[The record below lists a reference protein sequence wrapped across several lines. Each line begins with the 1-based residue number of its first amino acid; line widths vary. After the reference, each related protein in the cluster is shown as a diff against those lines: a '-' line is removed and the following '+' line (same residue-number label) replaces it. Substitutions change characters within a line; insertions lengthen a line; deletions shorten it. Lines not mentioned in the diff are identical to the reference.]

1 MSRDWLTLEDGEEV
15 LWAASPRVQSVIP
28 AVFVGLVVAVV
39 PVGLQLTAGDAFP
52 VPVWPLALLGVVP
65 PVLAYV
71 WIRNVEFVVTSR
83 RCYRK
88 QGVLSR
94 DVLAVGFESV
104 QNSSYEQGFF
114 GRLFGHGTVSVD
126 TAGGLG
132 TELAFW
138 NVEDPRSVQNLVLD
152 QRAAFD
158 DGDDE
163 LPGTVEQ
170 WQAVL
175 AEVRRLRRA
184 AEGYE
189 QSSR

>member
-1 MSRDWLTLEDGEEV
+1 MSRDWLTLEDGEAV
-15 LWAASPRVQSVIP
+15 LWEASPRVQSIYP
-28 AVFVGLVVAVV
+28 ALFVGLLIAVV
-39 PVGLQLTAGDAFP
+39 PVGMQLLAPDAFP
-52 VPVWPLALLGVVP
+52 VPVWPVALLGILP
-65 PVLAYV
+65 PVLTYV
-71 WIRNVEFVVTSR
+71 WISNVEFVVTTR

-104 QNSSYEQGFF
+104 QNSSYEQGLF
-114 GRLFGHGTVSVD
+114 GTLFGHGTVSVD

-132 TELAFW
+132 TELSFW
-138 NVEDPRSVQNLVLD
+138 NVEDPRSVQSLVLD
-152 QRAAFD
+152 QREAFD

-163 LPGTVEQ
+163 IPGTVEQ

-175 AEVRRLRRA
+175 TEVRRLRRA
-184 AEGYE
+184 AELYE

>member
-1 MSRDWLTLEDGEEV
+1 MSRDWLTLEEDEEV

-28 AVFVGLVVAVV
+28 AVFVGLFVAVV
-39 PVGLQLTAGDAFP
+39 PIGLQLTAGDAFP
-52 VPVWPLALLGVVP
+52 VPVWPFALLGVVP

-71 WIRNVEFVVTSR
+71 WVRNVEFVVTSR

-104 QNSSYEQGFF
+104 QNSSYEQGLF
-114 GRLFGHGTVSVD
+114 GRVFGHGTVSVD

-138 NVEDPRSVQNLVLD
+138 NVLDPRSVQNLVLD
-152 QRAAFD
+152 QREAFD
-158 DGDDE
+158 DADGE

>member
-1 MSRDWLTLEDGEEV
+1 MSRDWLTLEDDEAV
-15 LWAASPRVQSVIP
+15 LWEASPRIQSIIP
-28 AVFVGLVVAVV
+28 ALFVGLVIVVV
-39 PVGLQLTAGDAFP
+39 PAGMALLAPDTFP
-52 VPVWPLALLGVVP
+52 VPVWPVALLGVVP

-71 WIRNVEFVVTSR
+71 WISNVEFVVTNR

-104 QNSSYEQGFF
+104 QNSSYEQGVF
-114 GRLFGHGTVSVD
+114 GTLFGHGTVSVD
-126 TAGGLG
+126 TAGGMG
-132 TELAFW
+132 TELRFW
-138 NVEDPRSVQNLVLD
+138 NIEDPRSVQNLVLD
-152 QRAAFD
+152 QREAFD
-158 DGDDE
+158 GDDDE

-184 AEGYE
+184 AERYE
-189 QSSR
+189 RSSR

>member
-1 MSRDWLTLEDGEEV
+1 MSRDWLTLEDDEDV
-15 LWAASPRVQSVIP
+15 LWAASPRVQSIIP
-28 AVFVGLVVAVV
+28 ALFVGLLIAVV
-39 PVGLQLTAGDAFP
+39 PAGASLLAPDALP
-52 VPVWPLALLGVVP
+52 VPVWPLVLLGVLP
-65 PVLAYV
+65 PVFTYI
-71 WIRNVEFVVTSR
+71 WIRNVEFVVTNR

-104 QNSSYEQGFF
+104 QNSSYEQGVF
-114 GRLFGHGTVSVD
+114 GTLFGHGTVSID

-132 TELAFW
+132 TELTFW
-138 NVEDPRSVQNLVLD
+138 NVEDPRSVQSLVLD
-152 QRAAFD
+152 QREAFD
-158 DGDDE
+158 EGGDE
-163 LPGTVEQ
+163 FPGTVEQ

-184 AEGYE
+184 AERYE